1 MNVTERNVRRGI
13 HIRWKYEKE
22 LWILAII
29 PVAWALVFCYGP
41 MYGLVIA
48 FTKYRPGMALGSG
61 EWVGLKYVNQFFSN
75 PDFPMILRN
84 TLAISFLNIL
94 IGFPAPIIL
103 ALLLNE
109 VKTGPFKKTMQTAY
123 YLPHFISWVVTA
135 SLFFTILSSEGI
147 LNQLLQALGLES
159 KHINFLGEG
168 KYFWWIITAA
178 NVWKSVGWSSILYL
192 SAIAG
197 VDETLYQAGAVDG
210 LGRLGMAV
218 HITLPGIMTT
228 VALMFILRVGDILN
242 AGFEQQ
248 LLLGTEQTRSYYEV
262 IDTFAYRYGI
272 NLSRYSFGAAV
283 SLVKSVCS
291 LILVLLANYIVKKVT
306 DLSLI

>member
-1 MNVTERNVRRGI
+1 MEKKRRRFQF
-13 HIRWKYEKE
+13 RWKSDRE
-22 LWILAII
+22 LWLLSVI
-29 PVAWALVFCYGP
+29 PVIWALIFCYGP

-48 FTKYRPGMALGSG
+48 FTKYRPGMVMGSG

-84 TLAISFLNIL
+84 TLAISALNL
-94 IGFPAPIIL
+94 LVGFPAPIIL

-109 VKTGPFKKTMQTAY
+109 VRTGLFKKTMQTAY

-135 SLFFTILSSEGI
+135 SLFFSILSSEGI
-147 LNQLLQALGLES
+147 LNQILQLLGVQT
-159 KHINFLGEG
+159 KKINYLGEG
-168 KYFWWIITAA
+168 RYFWAIITAA

-197 VDETLYQAGAVDG
+197 VDESLYQAGAVDG
-210 LGRLGMAV
+210 LGRLGMV
-218 HITLPGIMTT
+218 IHITIPGIMTT
-228 VALMFILRVGDILN
+228 IALMFILRIGDILN

-262 IDTFAYRYGI
+262 IETFAYRYGI
-272 NLSRYSFGAAV
+272 SLSRYSFGAAV
-283 SLVKSVCS
+283 SFVKSVCS
-291 LILVLLANYIVKKVT
+291 LILVLTANFVVKKVS